1 MLEEDVNRFCS
12 ASNELWVLHQKGG
25 IWSLVEKS
33 NQNPVDLPP
42 SKNTLLLA
50 KERERERDQGNQ
62 QVPIIPIWLGLNK
75 RVKFYLVIRII
86 YNMAPV
92 PCRYY
97 QHCGEDTRDRNQ
109 LVASKVWEKK
119 TEKPINLALLNE
131 LTFTYVLDSNL
142 RMIDKAQSA

>member
-1 MLEEDVNRFCS
+1 MLEVDVNWFCF

-25 IWSLVEKS
+25 IWSQVGKS
-33 NQNPVDLPP
+33 NPSSVDLPP
-42 SKNTLLLA
+42 SKNTFLLT
-50 KERERERDQGNQ
+50 KERERDQWNQ

-75 RVKFYLVIRII
+75 RVKCYLLIRSI
-86 YNMAPV
+86 YNMSLV

-119 TEKPINLALLNE
+119 TEKPINLALLND

-142 RMIDKAQSA
+142 PMIDKVQSA

>member
-1 MLEEDVNRFCS
+1 MLEVDVNRFCF

-25 IWSLVEKS
+25 IWSQVEKS
-33 NQNPVDLPP
+33 NQSPLDLPP

-50 KERERERDQGNQ
+50 RERERERDQRNQ
-62 QVPIIPIWLGLNK
+62 QVPIIPIRLALNK
-75 RVKFYLVIRII
+75 RVKCYLLIRII

-97 QHCGEDTRDRNQ
+97 QHRGEDTRDRNQ
-109 LVASKVWEKK
+109 LFASKVWEK